1 MFDPTLPYEDSPLAS
16 AVMRSQLTSLKALID
31 AILTITAAQIDSVTT
46 LPPGDPAAVTVS
58 VTGNTLHFT
67 FQIPQG
73 EPGTP
78 GEVSQSQLDAAI
90 LGTALNPSSISPIGT
105 MFMDPVSA
113 SDLNIVVNKVDE
125 LISVLKRNA

>member
-1 MFDPTLPYEDSPLAS
+1 MFDPTLPQENTEIDA
-16 AVMRSQLTSLKALID
+16 AQMRSQLNGLKALID
-31 AILTITAAQIDSVTT
+31 AITTLSAAQVDGVAT
-46 LPPGDPAAVTVS
+46 LPPGLPAAVSVT

-90 LGTALNPSSISPIGT
+90 LGTAINPSSISPIGT

>member
-1 MFDPTLPYEDSPLAS
+1 MFDPTLPQENTEIDA
-16 AVMRSQLTSLKALID
+16 AQMRSQLNGLKALID
-31 AILTITAAQIDSVTT
+31 AILTVNAAQIDSVTT

-67 FQIPQG
+67 FAIPQG

-90 LGTALNPSSISPIGT
+90 LGTAINPSSISPIGT
-105 MFMDPVSA
+105 VFMDPVSA

>member
-1 MFDPTLPYEDSPLAS
+1 MFDPTYPPTNATIESAPL
-16 AVMRSQLTSLKALID
+16 RSQFNSLKALID
-31 AILTITAAQIDSVTT
+31 AILTVNAAQIDSVNT

-90 LGTALNPSSISPIGT
+90 LGTAINPSSISPIGT